1 MNIIGI
7 VVACENE
14 IITILK
20 SKFKLISML
29 DEKPYKTFLYEIE
42 NKKVYVSLS
51 GIGETSSSACTQFL
65 ITKYNVNLIFNYGAC
80 GSLRKDLNLTNVVFI
95 SKLIDVGFDTSALD
109 NCKKHTH
116 IELGFDDPIMNINE
130 SFINYAKNNF
140 PSIEQVICASNNVFI
155 DDEKEKENINKE
167 YNASICEM
175 EASGIYLTCL
185 KNNVDC
191 FFIKS
196 VSDTVSGGKEE
207 YEKFATLAAD
217 EALNILVNFIKN
229 Y

>member
-1 MNIIGI
+1 MKNIIVITGPTGVGKTKMSI
-7 VVACENE
+7 ELAKRIDAE
-14 IITILK
+14 IINAD
-20 SKFKLISML
+20 SMQV
-29 DEKPYKTFLYEIE
+29 YKELNIGTA
-42 NKKVYVSLS
+42 KV
-51 GIGETSSSACTQFL
+51 T
-65 ITKYNVNLIFNYGAC
+65 
-80 GSLRKDLNLTNVVFI
+80 
-95 SKLIDVGFDTSALD
+95 
-109 NCKKHTH
+109 
-116 IELGFDDPIMNINE
+116 
-130 SFINYAKNNF
+130 
-140 PSIEQVICASNNVFI
+140 
-155 DDEKEKENINKE
+155 EKEKENINKE

>member
-95 SKLIDVGFDTSALD
+95 SKIIDV
-109 NCKKHTH
+109 
-116 IELGFDDPIMNINE
+116 GFDDPIMKINE

-185 KNNVDC
+185 KNNIDC

>member
-65 ITKYNVNLIFNYGAC
+65 IMAH
-80 GSLRKDLNLTNVVFI
+80 VV
-95 SKLIDVGFDTSALD
+95 L
-109 NCKKHTH
+109 
-116 IELGFDDPIMNINE
+116 
-130 SFINYAKNNF
+130 
-140 PSIEQVICASNNVFI
+140 
-155 DDEKEKENINKE
+155 
-167 YNASICEM
+167 
-175 EASGIYLTCL
+175 
-185 KNNVDC
+185 
-191 FFIKS
+191 
-196 VSDTVSGGKEE
+196 
-207 YEKFATLAAD
+207 
-217 EALNILVNFIKN
+217 
-229 Y
+229 

>member
-1 MNIIGI
+1 MKKIGI

-14 IITILK
+14 IITILN
-20 SKFKLISML
+20 SKFKLLSTL
-29 DEKPYKTFLYEIE
+29 DIKPYKTYLYEIE
-42 NKKVYVSLS
+42 NKEVYVSLS
-51 GIGETSSSACTQFL
+51 GIGETSSSACSQFL

-80 GSLRKDLNLTNVVFI
+80 GSLRSDLNLTNVVFV
-95 SKLIDVGFDTSALD
+95 SKLIDAGFDTSGLD
-109 NCKKHTH
+109 KCQKHAH
-116 IELGFDDPIMNINE
+116 VELGFENPIMDVNNSLLE
-130 SFINYAKNNF
+130 YAKINF
-140 PSIEQVICASNNVFI
+140 PNIEQVICASNNVFI
-155 DDEKEKENINKE
+155 DNKEEKEAIFKE

-185 KNNVDC
+185 KNEVDC

-207 YEKFATLAAD
+207 YEKFATLAAN
-217 EALNILVNFIKN
+217 EALNILVSFVKN

>member
-65 ITKYNVNLIFNYGAC
+65 ITKYNVNLIINYGAC

-95 SKLIDVGFDTSALD
+95 SKLIDVGFD
-109 NCKKHTH
+109 
-116 IELGFDDPIMNINE
+116 DPIMKINE

-155 DDEKEKENINKE
+155 DDEKQKENINKE

>member
-116 IELGFDDPIMNINE
+116 IELGFDDPIMKINE

-155 DDEKEKENINKE
+155 DDEKEKER
-167 YNASICEM
+167 
-175 EASGIYLTCL
+175 
-185 KNNVDC
+185 
-191 FFIKS
+191 
-196 VSDTVSGGKEE
+196 
-207 YEKFATLAAD
+207 
-217 EALNILVNFIKN
+217 
-229 Y
+229 

>member
-1 MNIIGI
+1 MNP
-7 VVACENE
+7 EE
-14 IITILK
+14 ITNRRGK
-20 SKFKLISML
+20 ST
-29 DEKPYKTFLYEIE
+29 E
-42 NKKVYVSLS
+42 
-51 GIGETSSSACTQFL
+51 
-65 ITKYNVNLIFNYGAC
+65 
-80 GSLRKDLNLTNVVFI
+80 
-95 SKLIDVGFDTSALD
+95 
-109 NCKKHTH
+109 
-116 IELGFDDPIMNINE
+116 
-130 SFINYAKNNF
+130 
-140 PSIEQVICASNNVFI
+140 
-155 DDEKEKENINKE
+155 ENINKE

>member
-95 SKLIDVGFDTSALD
+95 SKLIDVGFD
-109 NCKKHTH
+109 
-116 IELGFDDPIMNINE
+116 DPIMKINE

-207 YEKFATLAAD
+207 YEKFATLAAN
-217 EALNILVNFIKN
+217 EALNILANFIKN

>member
-1 MNIIGI
+1 MAGIEVKKNISVGTD
-7 VVACENE
+7 
-14 IITILK
+14 ITLE
-20 SKFKLISML
+20 
-29 DEKPYKTFLYEIE
+29 D
-42 NKKVYVSLS
+42 
-51 GIGETSSSACTQFL
+51 
-65 ITKYNVNLIFNYGAC
+65 
-80 GSLRKDLNLTNVVFI
+80 
-95 SKLIDVGFDTSALD
+95 
-109 NCKKHTH
+109 
-116 IELGFDDPIMNINE
+116 
-130 SFINYAKNNF
+130 
-140 PSIEQVICASNNVFI
+140 
-155 DDEKEKENINKE
+155 INKE